1 MSDLKKVIVTLPEEL
16 LVQVDSLSKQEGMS
30 RSAAVRD
37 ALSLYLEEQKKIR
50 IRERMESGYMEM
62 GMLNVCLAEECL
74 AADAE
79 TLAGYEKA
87 LKE

>member
-30 RSAAVRD
+30 RSATVRD

-50 IRERMESGYMEM
+50 IRERMKS
-62 GMLNVCLAEECL
+62 
-74 AADAE
+74 
-79 TLAGYEKA
+79 
-87 LKE
+87 